1 MSTMQDRMKIAPPA
15 GGAAGMIACRSTNN
29 NSNKTG
35 AEKTTPVQQKI
46 SAFEDSVKND
56 ARKERRRSPVKKGE
70 DRSAE
75 AALEKNVS
83 NRCNHLADDK
93 TGGGS
98 HKNTA
103 CSSSISQNNNFLHD
117 NDFTFIDADDE
128 LQSIHEGAAADPSLG
143 IASGDSNGC
152 DCTDNA
158 GSMMAHTDITGDSAV
173 VALGKSLVVCRS
185 SLLFGSIK
193 KLI

>member
-29 NSNKTG
+29 NKTSG

-83 NRCNHLADDK
+83 NRCHHLADDK
-93 TGGGS
+93 TSGGS

-128 LQSIHEGAAADPSLG
+128 LQSIHEGAADPSLG
-143 IASGDSNGC
+143 IVSGDSNGC

-158 GSMMAHTDITGDSAV
+158 GSTAHTDITGDSAV
-173 VALGKSLVVCRS
+173 VALGKSLVVVD
-185 SLLFGSIK
+185 LQ
-193 KLI
+193 

>member
-1 MSTMQDRMKIAPPA
+1 MKIAPPA

-29 NSNKTG
+29 NNKTG

-83 NRCNHLADDK
+83 NRCHHLADDK

-103 CSSSISQNNNFLHD
+103 CSSSLSQNNNFLHD

-143 IASGDSNGC
+143 IVIGDSNGC

-158 GSMMAHTDITGDSAV
+158 GSMMAHTDITGDYDSAV

-185 SLLFGSIK
+185 LLLF
-193 KLI
+193 